1 MTQQANAI
9 VLSLL
14 AIMLACSFVLAGA
27 ITIGSYVKTHHDDVN
42 KPRMNPLIEQALK
55 RFMIT
60 ILPEEA
66 IRKFI

>member
-42 KPRMNPLIEQALK
+42 KPRNLTM
-55 RFMIT
+55 T
-60 ILPEEA
+60 IQGVKP
-66 IRKFI
+66 

>member
-14 AIMLACSFVLAGA
+14 AIMLVSSMLLAGA

-42 KPRMNPLIEQALK
+42 KPRMNPLIEQGVK
-55 RFMIT
+55 
-60 ILPEEA
+60 P
-66 IRKFI
+66 

>member
-42 KPRMNPLIEQALK
+42 KPRMNPLIEQGVK
-55 RFMIT
+55 
-60 ILPEEA
+60 P
-66 IRKFI
+66 